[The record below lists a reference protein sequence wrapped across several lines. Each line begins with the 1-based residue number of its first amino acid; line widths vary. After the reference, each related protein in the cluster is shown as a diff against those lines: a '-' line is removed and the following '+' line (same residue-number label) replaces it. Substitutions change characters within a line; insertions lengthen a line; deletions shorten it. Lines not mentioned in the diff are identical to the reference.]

1 MMMDLKEK
9 FGIRYILISKE
20 IGVVREIKESVEVIY
35 RGNIV
40 EEGKKE
46 EVLDNKRNDYKREMV
61 DEVKKNF

>member
-20 IGVVREIKESVEVIY
+20 IGEVREIKESVEVIY